1 VTDTAGPRTP
11 LPEAV
16 ARVIRVY
23 RAGHSATTTTK
34 KCVCENCREADAL
47 LVAHYR
53 GNSEQEATRRDS
65 PPDAVAALAE
75 ALRPVLAGRVD
86 MDPAPDEYARRILA
100 ALPPGWT
107 LTRNQDAA
115 VLALHKALNRALL
128 QWEMYANEEGSD
140 EWDDTAEGQL
150 FANCKAVLSDH
161 SAAAQ
166 QIRERVE
173 RMESALRLLRN
184 TYVPAGG
191 KAQEIIDRALLAT
204 QQPAE
209 GGDGHEAWC
218 SRDHGVN
225 DPCEEG
231 PNTGRQVMADLWAEY
246 DRIVRDPERVIAPQ
260 AAARKAIV
268 DEVERALIARIARLN
283 RGEDYALA
291 VRIEEARALLDQQGN
306 DTLRLAELPDS
317 QRNIDR
323 ETGKRLS
330 YD

>member
-1 VTDTAGPRTP
+1 MTDELDRLFEEFLFYHGARNAT
-11 LPEAV
+11 EAAA
-16 ARVIRVY
+16 ARKAI
-23 RAGHSATTTTK
+23 
-34 KCVCENCREADAL
+34 EEAIAS
-47 LVAHYR
+47 
-53 GNSEQEATRRDS
+53 NEQQEAARRDS

-75 ALRPVLAGRVD
+75 AISEARKHATRGMDRLELARNT
-86 MDPAPDEYARRILA
+86 LA
-100 ALPPGWT
+100 ALPPGWS